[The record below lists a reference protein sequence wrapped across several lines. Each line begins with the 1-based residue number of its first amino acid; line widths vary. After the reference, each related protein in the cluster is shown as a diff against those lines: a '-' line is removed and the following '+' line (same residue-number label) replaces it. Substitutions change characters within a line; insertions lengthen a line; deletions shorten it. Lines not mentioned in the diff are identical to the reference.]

1 MERMGDSARRCAA
14 ATLSVIVGVAGCAA
28 SEPPPSASP
37 ASTASPP
44 SSSSAFLDTPAP
56 RPATAQYE
64 SVLDE
69 ALSAPSLEL
78 TIDSRVVGL
87 TGDDFLP
94 GHRRERGTEI
104 VGGGTPPWADF
115 WFVLGD
121 QDGVAS
127 AAWVELARVPQP
139 EGLFAYPT
147 EPLANFIEIVQP
159 GLPPEERDALH
170 EHLRIGEGHIVH
182 PPETDIEVESRG
194 VIFHVVADANMAYLV
209 GTRTNG
215 MQ

>member
-1 MERMGDSARRCAA
+1 MSPMERIGDSARRCAA

-44 SSSSAFLDTPAP
+44 TSSAFLDTPAP
-56 RPATAQYE
+56 GPATAQYE

-78 TIDSRVVGL
+78 TIDNRVVGL

-94 GHRRERGTEI
+94 GHRRERGREI

-127 AAWVELARVPQP
+127 AAWVEVPRVPQP
-139 EGLFAYPT
+139 DGLFAYPT
-147 EPLANFIEIVQP
+147 EPLAKFVEIVQP
-159 GLPPEERDALH
+159 GLPPDERAALH

-182 PPETDIEVESRG
+182 PPETDIAVASRG
-194 VIFHVVADANMAYLV
+194 VTFHVVADANMAYLV
-209 GTRTNG
+209 GTRTN
-215 MQ
+215 